1 MSSLQFYREA
11 YARCV
16 VEASG
21 ASDACLIAAFAKV
34 PREDFVGPAPWSILH
49 GGHTAQQTSDPR
61 LLYQDV
67 LVALARDRGINNG
80 QPSLHAMCLAAVR
93 PAPGEAVLH
102 IGAGTGYYS
111 AILAEL
117 VGSTGTVLAYEIEAD
132 LAEQARANLRPWV
145 QCQVRH
151 ASATAGALPA
161 SDVVYVNAS
170 ATHPPAA
177 WLSAMRAG
185 ARMVLPLTPSH
196 ASGVMLML
204 TRPSDET
211 AQTSSVYPA
220 RVLCGVSFIPCVGAQ
235 DPQAGEALARAL
247 HTRPSA
253 QVRSLHLASAPDA
266 SAWCVGPGWWLSTEP
281 M

>member
-16 VEASG
+16 VQASG
-21 ASDACLIAAFAKV
+21 ASDARLIAAFAKV
-34 PREDFVGPAPWSILH
+34 PREDFVGPAPWTILH

-93 PAPGEAVLH
+93 PALGEAVLH

-117 VGSTGTVLAYEIEAD
+117 VGPTGTVLAYEIEAD
-132 LAEQARANLRPWV
+132 LAEQARTNLRPWV

-151 ASATAGALPA
+151 ASATEGALPA

-185 ARMVLPLTPSH
+185 ARMVFPLTPSH
-196 ASGVMLML
+196 ASGAMLML
-204 TRPSDET
+204 TRPSET
-211 AQTSSVYPA
+211 ASAYPA
-220 RVLCGVSFIPCVGAQ
+220 RVLCDVSFIPCVGAQ
-235 DPQAGEALARAL
+235 DLQAGEALARAL
-247 HTRPSA
+247 RTRASA

-281 M
+281 L